1 MTTSNNLKLT
11 QLDYIVVVQIIQP
24 TVDYRLIFLY
34 NNVLLHN
41 SDLGR
46 LYYLHPELR
55 LIKQHLW
62 NKEV

>member
-24 TVDYRLIFLY
+24 IVDYRLIFLY

-41 SDLGR
+41 RDLGH
-46 LYYLHPELR
+46 LYYLHPELH
-55 LIKQHLW
+55 LIKQLR

>member
-1 MTTSNNLKLT
+1 
-11 QLDYIVVVQIIQP
+11 VQIIQP

-55 LIKQHLW
+55 LIKQQLR